1 MYKKNNLKKV
11 NNQLNNLKDKDLK
24 NQNNNKINN
33 LF

>member
-1 MYKKNNLKKV
+1 MFKKNNLKKV

-24 NQNNNKINN
+24 NLNNNKINN

>member
-1 MYKKNNLKKV
+1 MYKKNYLKKV

-24 NQNNNKINN
+24 NLNNNKINN